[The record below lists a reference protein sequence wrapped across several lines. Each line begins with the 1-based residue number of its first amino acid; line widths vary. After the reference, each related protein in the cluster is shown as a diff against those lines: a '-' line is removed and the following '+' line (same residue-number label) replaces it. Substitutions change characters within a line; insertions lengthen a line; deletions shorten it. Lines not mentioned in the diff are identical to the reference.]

1 MRTCPLLYRMNVK
14 KKRFLQNFHIPA
26 GKPAVPPLLYRRKG
40 RKVPVHLPQTSPKP
54 LEMHQAHGGKV
65 GLVSKVE
72 VKDRDAQAE
81 KR

>member
-26 GKPAVPPLLYRRKG
+26 GKPAVPPLLYRRRG
-40 RKVPVHLPQTSPKP
+40 RKIPVHLPQTSPKP
-54 LEMHQAHGGKV
+54 LEMHQAQGGDLYQS
-65 GLVSKVE
+65 GPAAY
-72 VKDRDAQAE
+72 RAAQAE